1 MDELKMKDELF
12 GLAVKAAKSAAE
24 ITLNYFNKN
33 IEIGHKGNL
42 DNDLVTEVDKK
53 SEKCI
58 IDMIKSQYPEHII
71 LAEESGLTGDSS
83 NVKWVIDPL
92 DGTVNY
98 AHRIPIFSVS
108 IGVEVNGEIVVGVV
122 IDPSRNELFTAKK
135 GEGAF
140 LNGKRISVS
149 NSTELSKSM
158 IVTGFPYNV
167 KENPYNCIDI
177 FKNFLLSSRALRR
190 LGSAALDAAWVAA
203 GRFDG
208 FYEVKLQPWDSAAG
222 SLLVTEAGGKATN
235 FLRDDFSI
243 YEKST
248 LFTNGKIHNQMLELL
263 KRWSNLF
270 Y

>member
-1 MDELKMKDELF
+1 MKEELF
-12 GLAVKAAKSAAE
+12 DLAVKAAKSAGE
-24 ITLNYFNKN
+24 ITLNYFNKD
-33 IEIGHKGNL
+33 IEIRHKGNL

-58 IDMIKSQYPEHII
+58 IDMIKNQYPEHII
-71 LAEESGLTGDSS
+71 LAEESGLIKASS
-83 NVKWVIDPL
+83 NIKWIIDPL

-98 AHRIPIFSVS
+98 AHGVPIFSVS

-122 IDPSRNELFTAKK
+122 FDPTRNELFTAKK

-140 LNGKRISVS
+140 LNNKKISVS
-149 NSTELSKSM
+149 SSTELSKSI

-167 KENPYNCIDI
+167 KENPFNCIDI

-190 LGSAALDAAWVAA
+190 LGSAALDGAWVAA

-208 FYEVKLQPWDSAAG
+208 FYEVALQPWDSAAAV
-222 SLLVTEAGGKATN
+222 LLVTEAGGKATN
-235 FLRDDFSI
+235 FANDNFSV

-248 LFTNGKIHNQMLELL
+248 LFTNGKIHDQMKEVL
-263 KRWSNLF
+263 KR
-270 Y
+270 